1 MKNRKKIVI
10 IVGALIILLAGG
22 IALLY
27 PSGMRNIELQ
37 GIDLTTLDNGSYT
50 GTFER
55 GRFTNTLTVH
65 VENNRIVSIEIVDDV
80 FGSGIT
86 NASDEVFSRVIAMQD
101 TRIDTVSGA
110 TATTDAYL
118 KAIENALL
126 R

>member
-1 MKNRKKIVI
+1 LKNRKKIVI

-110 TATTDAYL
+110 TATTNAYL

>member
-110 TATTDAYL
+110 TATTNAYL

>member
-1 MKNRKKIVI
+1 LKNRKKIVI